1 MNDKN
6 TEAPS
11 LDESFFDAG
20 EGLVGKQFGHYQ
32 VLGELG
38 KGGMATVYKADELS
52 LNRVVA
58 LKVMSPK
65 ISDDPTM
72 IKRFKREAQAAAQ
85 LNHPAIVQIFAIG
98 EEKGIHYFTMEY
110 IRGKSLAQLRR
121 EKGSLTPGE
130 AVPYLVQTA
139 EALGEAHRHGM
150 VHRDIKPS
158 NIMLDKAGRVK
169 VTDFGIAHV
178 ASAQTQLT
186 VAGSF
191 LGTPQYMSPEQCE
204 GKPVDGR
211 SDIYSLGVTF
221 YELIT
226 GRSPFEAETP
236 GSMLVKIVKG
246 EFKPLQEIDPNIPA
260 GVRTVIEKM
269 LKTSPKKRYQNTDEV
284 ITALKN
290 LAKVVSQDT
299 GATAFGK
306 TMATVAPAA
315 PAPKQKNRWLV
326 PAAAAALLLVV
337 LASAAIVF
345 APPRRRD
352 TDVGEAKTPETAP
365 VESAAPQT
373 FKVGPAAPAP
383 ELSPATSEPPAA
395 PEPAAKPPVAEAAV
409 KPPVSEEP
417 VETAAAPAAKPPET
431 VPAAKPAVK
440 APAPEPEPEPAMK
453 PAAPA
458 PAETVAAVVPEK
470 PAALPTP
477 QLPAKAASPPAV
489 PAVPAPEAAAAPE
502 PPPAAPPKVSA
513 PIEPP
518 APATQPGTEVA
529 MVVQP
534 PPAVPAVAPPP
545 APPKPPADS
554 LIVTTSGDYQLG
566 GVVTSHAQSFLKG
579 TGYGIVDKPLDA
591 GQDAAAVAE
600 FELLIEISRLGTTQL
615 KYMGRTSDMHT
626 DTLTMKLIRSGDGK
640 LVAGPFKQ
648 TVQHTALNAEQK
660 LEEAVRKLTV
670 ELRGAVDR

>member
-1 MNDKN
+1 MMSGDK
-6 TEAPS
+6 TETS
-11 LDESFFDAG
+11 MLDESFFDANQA
-20 EGLVGKQFGHYQ
+20 LVGRQFGHYH
-32 VLGELG
+32 VIGELG
-38 KGGMATVYKADELS
+38 KGGMATVYKADEQS

-72 IKRFKREAQAAAQ
+72 IKRFEREAQAAAQ
-85 LNHPAIVQIFAIG
+85 LNHPSIVHIYAIG
-98 EEKGIHYFTMEY
+98 EEKGVHFFTMEY
-110 IRGKSLAQLRR
+110 IKGKSLAQLRR
-121 EKGSLTPGE
+121 EKGALTPAE
-130 AVPYLVQTA
+130 AIPHLIQVA

-158 NIMLDKAGRVK
+158 NIMLDNAGRVK

-246 EFKPLQEIDPNIPA
+246 EFRPIQEIDPTIPA

-269 LKTSPKKRYQNTDEV
+269 LKTNPKKRYQNADEV

-290 LAKVVSQDT
+290 LEKVVVQET

-315 PAPKQKNRWLV
+315 PAPKKKNRWLL
-326 PAAAAALLLVV
+326 PAAAALLLVV
-337 LASAAIVF
+337 LASTAVVLGPRRKDRKGAEPMQAERSDTAAGVTAAEAPPPGREPPPEATPLSRGTDEAALVPSKMPES
-345 APPRRRD
+345 APPRSEPD
-352 TDVGEAKTPETAP
+352 SAP
-365 VESAAPQT
+365 VEPVVDRPPAEPVAAP
-373 FKVGPAAPAP
+373 
-383 ELSPATSEPPAA
+383 
-395 PEPAAKPPVAEAAV
+395 PEPAPTPEPQPAPAAEPAVTPPVVPPEDASALDATPEKTPVPVAPTTPEVPDVLPVAEAGDAQES
-409 KPPVSEEP
+409 P
-417 VETAAAPAAKPPET
+417 PPE
-431 VPAAKPAVK
+431 PG
-440 APAPEPEPEPAMK
+440 PE
-453 PAAPA
+453 
-458 PAETVAAVVPEK
+458 
-470 PAALPTP
+470 L
-477 QLPAKAASPPAV
+477 
-489 PAVPAPEAAAAPE
+489 
-502 PPPAAPPKVSA
+502 
-513 PIEPP
+513 
-518 APATQPGTEVA
+518 A

-534 PPAVPAVAPPP
+534 PAVEPPPPVAPPA
-545 APPKPPADS
+545 APPPSRPPDDS
-554 LIVTTSGDYQLG
+554 LIVMTSVDYQLAG
-566 GVVTSHAQSFLKG
+566 IVTSHAQSFLKG
-579 TGYGIVDKPLDA
+579 SGYGIIDKVLGAEEEPVN
-591 GQDAAAVAE
+591 VAQ

-615 KYMGRTSDMHT
+615 QYMGRNSDMHT
-626 DTLTMKLIRSGDGK
+626 DALTMKLVQTSDGK
-640 LVAGPFKQ
+640 VLAGPFKQ
-648 TVQHTALNAEQK
+648 TAQHTALNAEKK

-670 ELRGAVDR
+670 ELREAIDR